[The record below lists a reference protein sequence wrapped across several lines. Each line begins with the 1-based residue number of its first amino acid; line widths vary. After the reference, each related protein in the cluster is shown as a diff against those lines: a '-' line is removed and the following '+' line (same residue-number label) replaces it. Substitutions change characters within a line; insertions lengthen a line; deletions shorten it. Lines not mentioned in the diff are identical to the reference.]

1 MQIES
6 GEFPFPQFGLLENQS
21 IEDDDAICTKS
32 DWLFV
37 KGV

>member
-6 GEFPFPQFGLLENQS
+6 REFLFLQFGLLENQS

-32 DWLFV
+32 EWLFV
-37 KGV
+37 KGG